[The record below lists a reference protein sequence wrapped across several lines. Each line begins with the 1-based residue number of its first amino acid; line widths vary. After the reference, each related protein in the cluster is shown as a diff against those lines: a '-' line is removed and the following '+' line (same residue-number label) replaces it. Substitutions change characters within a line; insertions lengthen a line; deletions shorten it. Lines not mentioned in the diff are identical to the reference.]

1 MQKENYK
8 RNQGGRPG
16 HSSQQGRNW
25 ENEFKERWI
34 TEGIDK
40 ECVDFASDFG
50 SFVKG
55 QGLSTSQIRNV
66 FGELKRIQM
75 RGFQN
80 QNEKTAF
87 ILLKPKMAY
96 SVKRSGRGGLKEL
109 MKVFNK
115 AYNLIDTESEQG
127 EKQFNNLV
135 YFLEAVLA
143 YHKSYGG
150 K

>member
-1 MQKENYK
+1 MQAENYQK
-8 RNQGGRPG
+8 NQRGK
-16 HSSQQGRNW
+16 SSQQSKPPRRDW
-25 ENEFKERWI
+25 QNEFKDRWI
-34 TEGIDK
+34 LEGIDK
-40 ECVDFASDFG
+40 ECVDFASEFG
-50 SFVKG
+50 SFVHK
-55 QGLSTSQIRNV
+55 QELSTSQIRNV

-80 QNEKTAF
+80 EKTAF

-96 SVKRSGRGGLKEL
+96 AVRRAGKGGLKEL

-115 AYNLIDTESEQG
+115 AYNLIDTESVAG
-127 EKQFNNLV
+127 ERHFNNLV

-143 YHKSYGG
+143 YHKYYGG